1 MPIRRAEE
9 EDFEQLTSLYRS
21 FFETHDKFQRE
32 KDIVIQYLR
41 KESLEHELYVYD
53 EDSMVK
59 GALILVNTGVN
70 KDGSH
75 KRWKFRH
82 LAFEREEVAI
92 ALLTEMES
100 RVREESDT
108 AKVELTIASSEEA
121 LDFYKKWGY
130 KQEGALSNH
139 FRFGETCFVLGKS
152 FGQ

>member
-82 LAFEREEVAI
+82 VAFETEPIAESLLGFAEE
-92 ALLTEMES
+92 
-100 RVREESDT
+100 RVKEESST
-108 AKVELTIASSEEA
+108 GKVELNIAETEEA